1 MPTYRVT
8 DSVTGKTLKLT
19 GDSAPTEQE
28 LVDIFKSYTPKKKR
42 DFITPA
48 KQTAE
53 TVAALVT
60 GGTSWIPAGLSMG
73 LPTIEKHGI
82 SFIPRS
88 MEELEKRSERA
99 LKIQE
104 KLTYQPKDKAAQRAV
119 EIIAKP
125 ITYLPE
131 KGKEKAEHFRK
142 LGDEAYENGDIK
154 TAKMYWAL
162 GGVTEFAGE
171 ASPFLIPAGVGKG
184 VKGIKTK
191 VNKFKAQF
199 EEPLGLTKRTA
210 VEQVPEAKTSAV
222 IPEETKTKSP
232 ELKTQEKVT
241 ESKLSQEPSGVESE
255 VDKTKEIKPSTPE
268 DPLIAEARKYKT
280 AEEFVEAQ
288 PVFYHGSGTKI
299 ENYQKGGETTTLG
312 GLAKHGYFF
321 GDKKTATRYANDF
334 HPKNPVVN
342 EAILNIKKPLVL
354 SAIEFERLQ
363 KLVGKIDR
371 GETLTE
377 LQDIGREMFFN
388 EHGLG
393 DYVQHPIDAI
403 KKAGYDAIQ
412 KKAGRGGAEAETM
425 IFDPSQIKTK
435 SQLTDIWN
443 KAQEKTAPKTPEA
456 ALIAEA
462 TKHDNV
468 DDFIANAPDG
478 YVRIFH
484 DKAGVGAGGQVEK
497 GKFFVSNISEPLL
510 KESENVYYLDLPIEE
525 AKNVLGVDLETAH
538 FMDNPKAT
546 GWETFKGDNTT
557 TGAATLP
564 DKYYAQLKPK
574 SKLIE
579 FWNKLKEE
587 RALIAEARK
596 YKTAEEFVE
605 AQGKT
610 VYHGTPSKELNF
622 GEQPIGNQLPFGV
635 HFQEHIP
642 VAKRFADGTTKVKPT
657 GNEGTI
663 YESIMPKNPL
673 NIDKGLFYEGTKEF
687 AILKEIAE
695 KSKIKDSKYIIE
707 YKGKVAIDPMSIFW
721 KRGQQAKL
729 DVIKDVL
736 TKNGYDQA
744 IVYGMKGTVD
754 PLGVGAPHY
763 TPAVAILDK
772 SLIKTKSQL
781 IDIWNKAQEGGSG
794 TPKGGTPETP
804 KSPQTKP
811 AKAALD
817 INKKLAEK
825 GLEQLPPEEL
835 AQYPT
840 IKQNDIVQKVVDAL
854 TTDEKAIIDA
864 SLGKRPFPEDVHPQV
879 AFNTVEKLA
888 NSRGDIDLLLA
899 LEKSPVATQRS
910 LMAQGLGASAWNKL
924 RGSFVEK
931 LKTIRRE
938 REKQIK
944 ADPEKV
950 TKAKRQIHEETKKVL
965 LNVEE
970 LSWNKF
976 LKDIVC

>member
-28 LVDIFKSYTPKKKR
+28 LVDIFKSYTPNKKR

-268 DPLIAEARKYKT
+268 DPLITEARKYKT
-280 AEEFVEAQ
+280 AEEFVNSQ
-288 PVFYHGSGTKI
+288 LYYHGTNKSFKEFKHTTNAELGRGYYFTPDMFAA
-299 ENYQKGGETTTLG
+299 QKFAWGKKVNQGG
-312 GLAKHGYFF
+312 KQ
-321 GDKKTATRYANDF
+321 
-334 HPKNPVVN
+334 
-342 EAILNIKKPLVL
+342 NIITVTPTFKKPLVL
-354 SAIEFERLQ
+354 GEGVDGKLALELWEKSSARNPNGGAIE
-363 KLVGKIDR
+363 KIAKD
-371 GETLTE
+371 G
-377 LQDIGREMFFN
+377 
-388 EHGLG
+388 
-393 DYVQHPIDAI
+393 
-403 KKAGYDAIQ
+403 GYDAVIRKGYGEGEEIMVFD
-412 KKAGRGGAEAETM
+412 KKN
-425 IFDPSQIKTK
+425 IKIHSQSATPEEVLSKTADIKAD
-435 SQLTDIWN
+435 LTSIWN

-456 ALIAEA
+456 
-462 TKHDNV
+462 D
-468 DDFIANAPDG
+468 
-478 YVRIFH
+478 
-484 DKAGVGAGGQVEK
+484 
-497 GKFFVSNISEPLL
+497 
-510 KESENVYYLDLPIEE
+510 
-525 AKNVLGVDLETAH
+525 
-538 FMDNPKAT
+538 
-546 GWETFKGDNTT
+546 
-557 TGAATLP
+557 
-564 DKYYAQLKPK
+564 
-574 SKLIE
+574 
-579 FWNKLKEE
+579 
-587 RALIAEARK
+587 LIAEARK
-596 YKTAEEFVE
+596 YKTAEEFIE
-605 AQGKT
+605 AQGKI

-772 SLIKTKSQL
+772 SLIKTKSEL
-781 IDIWNKAQEGGSG
+781 TDIWNKAQEGGSG

>member
-1 MPTYRVT
+1 VPTYRVT

-280 AEEFVEAQ
+280 AEEF
-288 PVFYHGSGTKI
+288 I
-299 ENYQKGGETTTLG
+299 
-312 GLAKHGYFF
+312 
-321 GDKKTATRYANDF
+321 
-334 HPKNPVVN
+334 
-342 EAILNIKKPLVL
+342 
-354 SAIEFERLQ
+354 
-363 KLVGKIDR
+363 
-371 GETLTE
+371 
-377 LQDIGREMFFN
+377 
-388 EHGLG
+388 
-393 DYVQHPIDAI
+393 
-403 KKAGYDAIQ
+403 
-412 KKAGRGGAEAETM
+412 
-425 IFDPSQIKTK
+425 
-435 SQLTDIWN
+435 
-443 KAQEKTAPKTPEA
+443 KAQGTP
-456 ALIAEA
+456 
-462 TKHDNV
+462 
-468 DDFIANAPDG
+468 
-478 YVRIFH
+478 
-484 DKAGVGAGGQVEK
+484 
-497 GKFFVSNISEPLL
+497 
-510 KESENVYYLDLPIEE
+510 
-525 AKNVLGVDLETAH
+525 
-538 FMDNPKAT
+538 
-546 GWETFKGDNTT
+546 
-557 TGAATLP
+557 
-564 DKYYAQLKPK
+564 
-574 SKLIE
+574 
-579 FWNKLKEE
+579 
-587 RALIAEARK
+587 
-596 YKTAEEFVE
+596 
-605 AQGKT
+605 
-610 VYHGTPSKELNF
+610 VYHGTNYANARMIQKEGINPENAGAIQDWMKGNKYSFFTGDEKYAQSYGIQKGGGDTKSGRSFVLAIKSPKDIQIETSTFKKGMKFPDLVSQQKINPENIYIK
-622 GEQPIGNQLPFGV
+622 GIDNKWYPI
-635 HFQEHIP
+635 
-642 VAKRFADGTTKVKPT
+642 
-657 GNEGTI
+657 
-663 YESIMPKNPL
+663 
-673 NIDKGLFYEGTKEF
+673 KEF
-687 AILKEIAE
+687 NFFTGESDTFI
-695 KSKIKDSKYIIE
+695 
-707 YKGKVAIDPMSIFW
+707 GKT
-721 KRGQQAKL
+721 KL
-729 DVIKDVL
+729 DEL
-736 TKNGYDQA
+736 
-744 IVYGMKGTVD
+744 
-754 PLGVGAPHY
+754 P
-763 TPAVAILDK
+763 
-772 SLIKTKSQL
+772 IKTKSQL

>member
-1 MPTYRVT
+1 VPTYRVT

-268 DPLIAEARKYKT
+268 DPLIAEARKYKS
-280 AEEFVEAQ
+280 AEEFVDKTPSYYHVTEAPNIAKIESGGFNSNIGSMSQ
-288 PVFYHGSGTKI
+288 KTGVTQKGVFLYDDISPTKSFSKNLKDPKVIETKI
-299 ENYQKGGETTTLG
+299 EGKVYDANTQSKYGWEDDLQTQEI
-312 GLAKHGYFF
+312 AKDPKVIEQLRKDGY
-321 GDKKTATRYANDF
+321 
-334 HPKNPVVN
+334 
-342 EAILNIKKPLVL
+342 
-354 SAIEFERLQ
+354 
-363 KLVGKIDR
+363 VGV
-371 GETLTE
+371 TSTE
-377 LQDIGREMFFN
+377 LGTNATFVFE
-388 EHGLG
+388 
-393 DYVQHPIDAI
+393 
-403 KKAGYDAIQ
+403 
-412 KKAGRGGAEAETM
+412 
-425 IFDPSQIKTK
+425 PSAIKTK
-435 SQLTDIWN
+435 SQLT
-443 KAQEKTAPKTPEA
+443 
-456 ALIAEA
+456 
-462 TKHDNV
+462 
-468 DDFIANAPDG
+468 
-478 YVRIFH
+478 
-484 DKAGVGAGGQVEK
+484 
-497 GKFFVSNISEPLL
+497 
-510 KESENVYYLDLPIEE
+510 
-525 AKNVLGVDLETAH
+525 
-538 FMDNPKAT
+538 
-546 GWETFKGDNTT
+546 
-557 TGAATLP
+557 
-564 DKYYAQLKPK
+564 
-574 SKLIE
+574 
-579 FWNKLKEE
+579 
-587 RALIAEARK
+587 
-596 YKTAEEFVE
+596 
-605 AQGKT
+605 
-610 VYHGTPSKELNF
+610 
-622 GEQPIGNQLPFGV
+622 
-635 HFQEHIP
+635 
-642 VAKRFADGTTKVKPT
+642 
-657 GNEGTI
+657 
-663 YESIMPKNPL
+663 
-673 NIDKGLFYEGTKEF
+673 
-687 AILKEIAE
+687 
-695 KSKIKDSKYIIE
+695 
-707 YKGKVAIDPMSIFW
+707 
-721 KRGQQAKL
+721 
-729 DVIKDVL
+729 
-736 TKNGYDQA
+736 
-744 IVYGMKGTVD
+744 
-754 PLGVGAPHY
+754 
-763 TPAVAILDK
+763 
-772 SLIKTKSQL
+772 
-781 IDIWNKAQEGGSG
+781 DIWNKAQEGGSG

>member
-1 MPTYRVT
+1 MLKDIGTHGRLVKQAL
-8 DSVTGKTLKLT
+8 SEGKPVPPEVLK
-19 GDSAPTEQE
+19 DYPE
-28 LVDIFKSYTPKKKR
+28 L
-42 DFITPA
+42 
-48 KQTAE
+48 
-53 TVAALVT
+53 
-60 GGTSWIPAGLSMG
+60 
-73 LPTIEKHGI
+73 
-82 SFIPRS
+82 
-88 MEELEKRSERA
+88 
-99 LKIQE
+99 
-104 KLTYQPKDKAAQRAV
+104 QPK
-119 EIIAKP
+119 
-125 ITYLPE
+125 T
-131 KGKEKAEHFRK
+131 
-142 LGDEAYENGDIK
+142 
-154 TAKMYWAL
+154 
-162 GGVTEFAGE
+162 
-171 ASPFLIPAGVGKG
+171 
-184 VKGIKTK
+184 
-191 VNKFKAQF
+191 
-199 EEPLGLTKRTA
+199 
-210 VEQVPEAKTSAV
+210 
-222 IPEETKTKSP
+222 
-232 ELKTQEKVT
+232 
-241 ESKLSQEPSGVESE
+241 
-255 VDKTKEIKPSTPE
+255 
-268 DPLIAEARKYKT
+268 
-280 AEEFVEAQ
+280 
-288 PVFYHGSGTKI
+288 
-299 ENYQKGGETTTLG
+299 
-312 GLAKHGYFF
+312 
-321 GDKKTATRYANDF
+321 
-334 HPKNPVVN
+334 
-342 EAILNIKKPLVL
+342 
-354 SAIEFERLQ
+354 
-363 KLVGKIDR
+363 
-371 GETLTE
+371 
-377 LQDIGREMFFN
+377 
-388 EHGLG
+388 
-393 DYVQHPIDAI
+393 
-403 KKAGYDAIQ
+403 
-412 KKAGRGGAEAETM
+412 
-425 IFDPSQIKTK
+425 
-435 SQLTDIWN
+435 
-443 KAQEKTAPKTPEA
+443 EKTEA

>member
-28 LVDIFKSYTPKKKR
+28 LVDIFKSYTPNKKR

-268 DPLIAEARKYKT
+268 
-280 AEEFVEAQ
+280 
-288 PVFYHGSGTKI
+288 
-299 ENYQKGGETTTLG
+299 
-312 GLAKHGYFF
+312 
-321 GDKKTATRYANDF
+321 
-334 HPKNPVVN
+334 
-342 EAILNIKKPLVL
+342 
-354 SAIEFERLQ
+354 
-363 KLVGKIDR
+363 
-371 GETLTE
+371 
-377 LQDIGREMFFN
+377 
-388 EHGLG
+388 
-393 DYVQHPIDAI
+393 
-403 KKAGYDAIQ
+403 
-412 KKAGRGGAEAETM
+412 
-425 IFDPSQIKTK
+425 
-435 SQLTDIWN
+435 
-443 KAQEKTAPKTPEA
+443 
-456 ALIAEA
+456 
-462 TKHDNV
+462 
-468 DDFIANAPDG
+468 
-478 YVRIFH
+478 
-484 DKAGVGAGGQVEK
+484 
-497 GKFFVSNISEPLL
+497 
-510 KESENVYYLDLPIEE
+510 
-525 AKNVLGVDLETAH
+525 
-538 FMDNPKAT
+538 
-546 GWETFKGDNTT
+546 
-557 TGAATLP
+557 
-564 DKYYAQLKPK
+564 
-574 SKLIE
+574 
-579 FWNKLKEE
+579 E

-596 YKTAEEFVE
+596 YKTAEELFN
-605 AQGKT
+605 
-610 VYHGTPSKELNF
+610 SKDNNAKGNF
-622 GEQPIGNQLPFGV
+622 I
-635 HFQEHIP
+635 
-642 VAKRFADGTTKVKPT
+642 K
-657 GNEGTI
+657 
-663 YESIMPKNPL
+663 
-673 NIDKGLFYEGTKEF
+673 LFYEANG
-687 AILKEIAE
+687 LKVDKIVRAKLNDGFYVYHQYGFENRAYKPAKIIE
-695 KSKIKDSKYIIE
+695 EGENYKVKQTQPYKIKSDFIDDSSTDSLQFTVME
-707 YKGKVAIDPMSIFW
+707 GRHRAGLS
-721 KRGQQAKL
+721 GNL
-729 DVIKDVL
+729 DIRL
-736 TKNGYDQA
+736 T
-744 IVYGMKGTVD
+744 
-754 PLGVGAPHY
+754 
-763 TPAVAILDK
+763 
-772 SLIKTKSQL
+772 
-781 IDIWNKAQEGGSG
+781 DIWNKAQEGGSG

>member
-28 LVDIFKSYTPKKKR
+28 LVDIFKSYTPNKKR

-268 DPLIAEARKYKT
+268 ADLIAEARKYKT
-280 AEEFVEAQ
+280 AEEF
-288 PVFYHGSGTKI
+288 I
-299 ENYQKGGETTTLG
+299 
-312 GLAKHGYFF
+312 
-321 GDKKTATRYANDF
+321 
-334 HPKNPVVN
+334 
-342 EAILNIKKPLVL
+342 
-354 SAIEFERLQ
+354 
-363 KLVGKIDR
+363 
-371 GETLTE
+371 
-377 LQDIGREMFFN
+377 
-388 EHGLG
+388 
-393 DYVQHPIDAI
+393 
-403 KKAGYDAIQ
+403 
-412 KKAGRGGAEAETM
+412 
-425 IFDPSQIKTK
+425 
-435 SQLTDIWN
+435 
-443 KAQEKTAPKTPEA
+443 
-456 ALIAEA
+456 
-462 TKHDNV
+462 
-468 DDFIANAPDG
+468 
-478 YVRIFH
+478 
-484 DKAGVGAGGQVEK
+484 
-497 GKFFVSNISEPLL
+497 
-510 KESENVYYLDLPIEE
+510 
-525 AKNVLGVDLETAH
+525 
-538 FMDNPKAT
+538 
-546 GWETFKGDNTT
+546 
-557 TGAATLP
+557 
-564 DKYYAQLKPK
+564 
-574 SKLIE
+574 
-579 FWNKLKEE
+579 
-587 RALIAEARK
+587 
-596 YKTAEEFVE
+596 E

-772 SLIKTKSQL
+772 SLIKTKSEL
-781 IDIWNKAQEGGSG
+781 TDIWNKAQEGGSG

>member
-1 MPTYRVT
+1 VPTYRVT

-28 LVDIFKSYTPKKKR
+28 LVDIFKSYTPNKKR

-142 LGDEAYENGDIK
+142 LGDEAYENGDTK

-268 DPLIAEARKYKT
+268 
-280 AEEFVEAQ
+280 
-288 PVFYHGSGTKI
+288 
-299 ENYQKGGETTTLG
+299 
-312 GLAKHGYFF
+312 
-321 GDKKTATRYANDF
+321 
-334 HPKNPVVN
+334 
-342 EAILNIKKPLVL
+342 
-354 SAIEFERLQ
+354 
-363 KLVGKIDR
+363 
-371 GETLTE
+371 
-377 LQDIGREMFFN
+377 
-388 EHGLG
+388 
-393 DYVQHPIDAI
+393 
-403 KKAGYDAIQ
+403 
-412 KKAGRGGAEAETM
+412 
-425 IFDPSQIKTK
+425 
-435 SQLTDIWN
+435 
-443 KAQEKTAPKTPEA
+443 A

-557 TGAATLP
+557 SGAATLP

-772 SLIKTKSQL
+772 SLIKTKSEL
-781 IDIWNKAQEGGSG
+781 TDIWNKAQEGGSG